1 MTSIFSKIVQG
12 DIPCHKVWEDEEHLA
27 FLDIQPLAKGHTL
40 VIPKRESDRVF
51 DLSSARAEALWSA
64 AHQVAQKLKHK
75 VECERVAVL
84 VLGYEVPHVHIHLIP
99 TQSEAQVLNPKRQET
114 NHPELAALA
123 AHIRGEQAGKTK
135 ERAQLPSTKE
145 VEERWDDFAQRFV
158 HQVEVTSMRLA
169 RAGIDHLQLQSAHNI
184 LEIGC
189 GGGGAG
195 QELFSRLKY
204 IKQGV
209 KLTLSDISGEM
220 VKITQ
225 SRFSEAEL
233 KSAHLN
239 IVQADAQNL
248 PFQDGSFDRIFS
260 CLNLMLVP
268 NAELVIKECAR
279 VLNSGGLGVWIVW
292 GRPEHS
298 HMMTLSVKA
307 LKQIGIEMPTPA
319 RSNFYLGGRDT
330 LKQLLEQHGF
340 TQVRRWYQ
348 AMMSDVTTGD
358 EFTKMTLALRP
369 ELEDLIG
376 PEQFENFKQKLGQY
390 AQGVLDLG
398 DGIGL
403 DALIVVARKP

>member
-12 DIPCHKVWEDEEHLA
+12 NIPCHKVWEDEEHLA

-40 VIPKRESDRVF
+40 VIPKRESDRLF
-51 DLSSARAEALWSA
+51 DLSSARAEGLWSA
-64 AHQVAQKLKHK
+64 AHKVAQKLKQK

-99 TQSEAQVLNPKRQET
+99 TQSEAQVLNPRRQLT

-123 AHIRGEQAGKTK
+123 AHIRGEQLGATEEKSQLLSTSEVEARWDEFAHRFVSQVEKT
-135 ERAQLPSTKE
+135 STK
-145 VEERWDDFAQRFV
+145 
-158 HQVEVTSMRLA
+158 LA

-195 QELFSRLKY
+195 REILFNLKRTRSEA
-204 IKQGV
+204 

-220 VKITQ
+220 IKIANSQ
-225 SRFSEAEL
+225 FSESEL
-233 KSAHLN
+233 GDPNLA
-239 IVQADAQNL
+239 IIQADAQNL
-248 PFQDGSFDRIFS
+248 PFSDASFDRIFS

-268 NAELVIKECAR
+268 DAEQVIKECAR
-279 VLNSGGLGVWIVW
+279 VLSSGGLGLWIVW

-298 HMMTLSVKA
+298 HLMTLTAKA
-307 LKQIGIEMPTPA
+307 LSNIGINLPAPA

-330 LKQLLEQHGF
+330 LKQMLEQNGF
-340 TQVRRWYQ
+340 GQVRRWYQ
-348 AMMSDVTTGD
+348 AMMTDVASGP

-369 ELEDLIG
+369 ELQDVVGAEQLED
-376 PEQFENFKQKLGQY
+376 FKQELSRCTQE
-390 AQGVLDLG
+390 VLDLG
-398 DGIGL
+398 EGIGL
-403 DALIVVARKP
+403 DALIVVARKL